1 MPNEEA
7 LRDGSVSVFQGRVVV
22 TDPSGGGRP
31 AVLEPGPGLKLYVNG
46 QEFSQP
52 VEVTSSDDI
61 KVELMSEPGE
71 VTVKVEITPDGL
83 EAKAMLDIIPETHFL
98 LLNSGPR
105 QHLMLQTKK
114 ETKFPRVEPA
124 LIEQALREKGV
135 FVGIDKQAIASLA
148 AEGAAKPKIVA
159 RGRPP
164 VPGQD
169 ARIELKFEDQQNH
182 KLPTSEE
189 QRVDWRELRSIPTVE
204 TGDELAVKH
213 QPVLGQPGLSV
224 TGEPIRP
231 KVPLDV
237 ELVAGE
243 GVEIVN
249 KGLKAVATRSGR
261 PVFSRGKLEV
271 YPLLVADRGV
281 NLASGNIKFNGD
293 VLVRG
298 NVDETMSVCA
308 GGNIEVTGSCTHANL
323 TAGGQIVVR
332 QNMIGGTALAGG
344 IGVVH
349 IRCQNWWK
357 ELAGGLEACAAALTQ
372 IETHPQLGPAAT
384 KQGWGRMLSKLL
396 DTKFRYLSG
405 LISDLTAAYREV
417 CGVVTADIDSMLG
430 LLRETLS
437 RRGVLQ
443 ISSVNQVW
451 GLAQQ
456 VRRLVDNLMDLP
468 GSGLSFAANYVQGAR
483 VEASG
488 DIIIRGKGCYQS
500 YLYAGCSVR
509 VDGQPGIVRGGVV
522 QARERIAV
530 HEVGSTGG
538 SPTLLKVDAGGTI
551 VVGKV
556 HANVTIQV
564 GESYH
569 KFQDT
574 DQGIVARIN
583 EEGLLALH

>member
-1 MPNEEA
+1 
-7 LRDGSVSVFQGRVVV
+7 
-22 TDPSGGGRP
+22 
-31 AVLEPGPGLKLYVNG
+31 
-46 QEFSQP
+46 
-52 VEVTSSDDI
+52 
-61 KVELMSEPGE
+61 
-71 VTVKVEITPDGL
+71 
-83 EAKAMLDIIPETHFL
+83 
-98 LLNSGPR
+98 
-105 QHLMLQTKK
+105 
-114 ETKFPRVEPA
+114 
-124 LIEQALREKGV
+124 
-135 FVGIDKQAIASLA
+135 
-148 AEGAAKPKIVA
+148 
-159 RGRPP
+159 
-164 VPGQD
+164 
-169 ARIELKFEDQQNH
+169 
-182 KLPTSEE
+182 
-189 QRVDWRELRSIPTVE
+189 
-204 TGDELAVKH
+204 
-213 QPVLGQPGLSV
+213 
-224 TGEPIRP
+224 
-231 KVPLDV
+231 
-237 ELVAGE
+237 
-243 GVEIVN
+243 
-249 KGLKAVATRSGR
+249 
-261 PVFSRGKLEV
+261 
-271 YPLLVADRGV
+271 
-281 NLASGNIKFNGD
+281 
-293 VLVRG
+293 
-298 NVDETMSVCA
+298 
-308 GGNIEVTGSCTHANL
+308 
-323 TAGGQIVVR
+323 
-332 QNMIGGTALAGG
+332 
-344 IGVVH
+344 
-349 IRCQNWWK
+349 
-357 ELAGGLEACAAALTQ
+357 
-372 IETHPQLGPAAT
+372 
-384 KQGWGRMLSKLL
+384 LSKLL

-509 VDGQPGIVRGGVV
+509 VDGQPGIVCGGVV

-530 HEVGSTGG
+530 NEVGSTGG

-574 DQGIVARIN
+574 DQGIVARID

>member
-1 MPNEEA
+1 MAEKKVV
-7 LRDGSVSVFQGRVVV
+7 RDGSASVFQGRVIVV
-22 TDPSGGGRP
+22 EPRGGGRR
-31 AVLEPGPGLKLYVNG
+31 AVLEPGPGLKLYVN
-46 QEFSQP
+46 EAEITEP
-52 VEVTSSDDI
+52 REVTSSDKI
-61 KVELMSEPGE
+61 RVELMSEPGQIS
-71 VTVKVEITPDGL
+71 VQVVLSSDGL
-83 EAKAMLDIIPETHFL
+83 KAKAGLDLVPGSQYRL
-98 LLNSGPR
+98 VDSGPR
-105 QHLMLQTKK
+105 QHLVLTTKA
-114 ETKFPRVEPA
+114 EPQ
-124 LIEQALREKGV
+124 LPPVKPELVEQALQEKGV
-135 FVGIDKQAIASLA
+135 FVGIDKKAIESLA
-148 AEGAAKPKIVA
+148 VAGPGVSKVVA
-159 RGRPP
+159 RGKPP

-169 ARIELKFEDQQNH
+169 ARIELKFKDQQQR
-182 KLPTSEE
+182 LPNAE
-189 QRVDWRELRSIPTVE
+189 QLRVDWRELRVIPTVE

-213 QPVLGQPGLSV
+213 PPILGEPGLSV
-224 TGEPIRP
+224 TGEPIAPR
-231 KVPLDV
+231 VPVDI
-237 ELVAGE
+237 ELLAGE
-243 GVEIVN
+243 GAEIVN
-249 KGLKAVATRSGR
+249 GGLRAVATRSGR
-261 PVFSRGKLEV
+261 PAYVRGKLEV
-271 YPLLVADRGV
+271 FPLLIAERGV

-357 ELAGGLEACAAALTQ
+357 ELADGLEACAAALTQ

-384 KQGWGRMLSKLL
+384 KQGWGRVLSKLL

-530 HEVGSTGG
+530 NEVGSTGG